1 MSSLR
6 LISQTTVAAGL
17 SNIDI
22 TDVFT
27 DDFDVYKI
35 VVTGIQGS
43 ANARQDVYLLDSGGN
58 VISGD
63 FNNATLEMKGDTGY
77 NEQKHTSLSYWK
89 NMGYSSANGAGGF
102 VMHLFNPFNASK
114 YTHYISES
122 YGGFTG
128 DSSTHDNIT
137 NRGQGVLKDATT
149 VAGIRIAVANT
160 TAGTLGKVA
169 IYGYGMEA

>member
-22 TDVFT
+22 AGVFN

-35 VVTGIQGS
+35 VVTGIVGS
-43 ANARQDVYLLDSGGN
+43 ANARFDVYLLDSGGS

-102 VMHLFNPFNASK
+102 VMHLFNPYASADA
-114 YTHYISES
+114 THYISES

-128 DSSTHDNIT
+128 DAGTHANIT

-149 VAGIRIAVANT
+149 VAGIRIACSNT

>member
-43 ANARQDVYLLDSGGN
+43 ANARQDVYLLGPEGSL
-58 VISGD
+58 ISGD
-63 FNNATLEMKGDTGY
+63 FNNATLE
-77 NEQKHTSLSYWK
+77 
-89 NMGYSSANGAGGF
+89 
-102 VMHLFNPFNASK
+102 
-114 YTHYISES
+114 
-122 YGGFTG
+122 
-128 DSSTHDNIT
+128 
-137 NRGQGVLKDATT
+137 
-149 VAGIRIAVANT
+149 
-160 TAGTLGKVA
+160 
-169 IYGYGMEA
+169 